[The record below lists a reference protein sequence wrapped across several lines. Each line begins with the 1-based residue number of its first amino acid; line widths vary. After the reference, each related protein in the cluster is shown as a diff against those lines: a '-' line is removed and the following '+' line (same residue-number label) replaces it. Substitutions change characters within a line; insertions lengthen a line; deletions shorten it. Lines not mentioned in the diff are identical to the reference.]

1 MGNMFDLPK
10 PQNSLKQQKLAYA
23 SLIQQQQF
31 MDRQRERDVQLARA
45 RLLKQKRLL
54 MAKQTK
60 LKQQKT
66 PQLTN
71 AAASKKREQE
81 VRIQSLNARYSKLSG
96 GKHKKRNRRSKK
108 SKVMVR
114 SRII

>member
-1 MGNMFDLPK
+1 MGNMFDSPK

-23 SLIQQQQF
+23 SLIQQQEF

-45 RLLKQKRLL
+45 RLLK
-54 MAKQTK
+54 
-60 LKQQKT
+60 QKT

-114 SRII
+114 SRIMRKHGGA